1 MCGVIDLEEDFT
13 HVDLEETVDLN
24 SLPKEHF
31 IKLLVLGDL
40 GVGKTSLLKNYTSI
54 DSKPNTSSNPI
65 AAHQGAE
72 NINFNSPQF
81 DQEADKSDYK

>member
-1 MCGVIDLEEDFT
+1 MVGSYQIG
-13 HVDLEETVDLN
+13 
-24 SLPKEHF
+24 F

-54 DSKPNTSSNPI
+54 DSKPNATSNPI
-65 AAHQGAE
+65 AAHQGVE

-81 DQEADKSDYK
+81 DQETDKSDYK